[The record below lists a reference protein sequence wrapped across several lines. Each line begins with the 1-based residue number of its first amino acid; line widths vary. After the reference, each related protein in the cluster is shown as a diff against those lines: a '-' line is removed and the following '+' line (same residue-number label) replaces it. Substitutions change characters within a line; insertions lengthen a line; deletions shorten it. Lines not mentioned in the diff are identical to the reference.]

1 MARNSSGKQT
11 NRVFPFLGQNGT
23 QAAGIEG
30 SFPTRFDVAAKAPSH
45 ATMEA
50 IVMTTASSAVVPE
63 PVAVTPELLA
73 QHSITADEY
82 DRILKALGRVPSL
95 TELGIYSVMWSEH
108 CSYKSSRVHL
118 KRLPTKSDRVVQG
131 PGENAGIIDVGDG
144 WACAFKIESHNHPS
158 YIEPYQGAATG
169 VGGILR
175 DIFTMGARPLAAMDS
190 LRFGPIEPE
199 PGTEPELIARNHSIV
214 EGVVSGIAGY
224 GNCFGV
230 PNLGGETKFES
241 CYSGN
246 PLVNAFALGMVR
258 KDEIFY
264 GKATGTGNPVIY
276 VGAKTGRDGIHGA
289 TMASEEFKE
298 GSEQKRPNVQVGDP
312 FMEKLL
318 LEACLEA
325 MKTGAIVGIQDMGAA
340 GLTCSTCE
348 MGARGGVGLDV
359 ELDFVPQRETGMS
372 AYEIMLSESQE
383 RMLLVAEKG
392 REHEVLRVFEKWGLD
407 GVIVGTV
414 QPEPRLRIRHHGVL
428 VADIPNQSLTDD
440 APLYHRPVGTWSAPV
455 SLEPPEEALAELARD
470 RDYLGDLKR
479 LLASSNICSK
489 RWVHEQYD
497 TMVQTNT
504 AIGPGGE
511 AGVMRIKG
519 TGTPGHER
527 ALAMALDGNGR
538 WAYLNPK
545 LGAMHAVAEAARKV
559 ASTGATPVAATN
571 CLNFGNPEKPEI
583 MAQLSAAIDGIAEA
597 CTALST
603 PITGGNVSLYN
614 ETRGEGIYPTPV
626 LGIVGI
632 LDDVTKAV
640 PAEFQNAGDAVLLLW
655 PVPRGEEP
663 NPELKVPFEQEP
675 INHNIVGHP
684 EPITAEGDAETAAS
698 ANSELIAFG
707 SSEYAKVVLGGI
719 WGQPPPLDLEAE
731 ADLQTLL
738 IELAKREMIHSARD
752 ISDGGIAV
760 ALAQSAFPRGIGVT
774 IDQEQALMVHPL
786 FGLFAE
792 PASTVLVSTNANQ
805 IDDIE
810 ELADH
815 FGFNAARIGTTG
827 GGRFEISV
835 YKDVFVSAQLSELQT
850 PWAGALEATLH
861 GEVTA

>member
-1 MARNSSGKQT
+1 
-11 NRVFPFLGQNGT
+11 
-23 QAAGIEG
+23 
-30 SFPTRFDVAAKAPSH
+30 
-45 ATMEA
+45 MELIA
-50 IVMTTASSAVVPE
+50 MTTASSAVVPE
-63 PVAVTPELLA
+63 PVSITPQLLA

-82 DRILKALGRVPSL
+82 NRILEALGRVPSL

-158 YIEPYQGAATG
+158 YIEPFQGAATG

-175 DIFTMGARPLAAMDS
+175 DIFTMGARPLAVMDS
-190 LRFGPIEPE
+190 LRFGPIEADSA
-199 PGTEPELIARNHSIV
+199 EPELVARNHSIV

-230 PNLGGETKFES
+230 PNLGGETKFEA

-246 PLVNAFALGMVR
+246 PLVNAFALGLVR

-264 GKATGTGNPVIY
+264 GKASGTGNPVIY

-359 ELDFVPQRETGMS
+359 ELDLVPQRETGMS
-372 AYEIMLSESQE
+372 SYEIMLSESQE
-383 RMLLVAEKG
+383 RMLLVAENG
-392 REHEVLRVFEKWGLD
+392 RENEVLRVFAKWGLD
-407 GVIVGTV
+407 AVIVGTV
-414 QPEPRLRIRHHGVL
+414 KPEPRLRIRHHGVL

-440 APLYHRPVGTWSAPV
+440 APLYHRPVGTWTCPLPHVPSEKVQAA
-455 SLEPPEEALAELARD
+455 LEED
-470 RDYLGDLKR
+470 RDFTADLIK
-479 LLASSNICSK
+479 LLASSNVCSK

-497 TMVQTNT
+497 SMVQTNT
-504 AIGPGGE
+504 VLGPGGE

-519 TGTPGHER
+519 TGAKGHER
-527 ALAMALDGNGR
+527 GLAMALDGNGR
-538 WAYLNPK
+538 WAYLNPN
-545 LGAMHAVAEAARKV
+545 LGAKHAVAEAARKV
-559 ASTGATPVAATN
+559 AMSGATPVAATN

-583 MAQLSAAIDGIAEA
+583 MAQLSTAIDGIAEA
-597 CTALST
+597 CTALGT

-626 LGIVGI
+626 LGIVGVM
-632 LDDVTKAV
+632 DDVTKAV
-640 PAEFQNAGDAVLLLW
+640 PAAFQRAGDAIVLLW
-655 PVPRGEEP
+655 PIPAGETPDP
-663 NPELKVPFEQEP
+663 NLKVPFPGQVVESAADPYNTVLGNPQML
-675 INHNIVGHP
+675 HP
-684 EPITAEGDAETAAS
+684 EATETEETATAELAS
-698 ANSELIAFG
+698 FG
-707 SSEYAKVVLGGI
+707 SSEYASVVLGGV

-731 ADLQTLL
+731 ADLHTLL
-738 IELAKREMIHSARD
+738 SVLAERQLIHSARD

-760 ALAQSAFPRGIGVT
+760 SLAQATFQNDIGATVE
-774 IDQEQALMVHPL
+774 QEQSLMAHPL

-792 PASTVLVSTNANQ
+792 PASTVLITCEANQ
-805 IDDIE
+805 LDAIE
-810 ELADH
+810 DFADRY
-815 FGFNAARIGTTG
+815 GYYAARIGTTG
-827 GGRFEISV
+827 GDRLEINV
-835 YKDVFVSAQLSELQT
+835 YKQPIISASLASLRE
-850 PWAGALEATLH
+850 PWSSALEANVH
-861 GEVTA
+861 GEVTAR

>member
-1 MARNSSGKQT
+1 
-11 NRVFPFLGQNGT
+11 
-23 QAAGIEG
+23 
-30 SFPTRFDVAAKAPSH
+30 
-45 ATMEA
+45 MEA
-50 IVMTTASSAVVPE
+50 SVMTIASSVAIPS
-63 PVAVTPELLA
+63 PVAVTPQLLA

-82 DRILKALGRVPSL
+82 SRILAALGRVPSL

-158 YIEPYQGAATG
+158 YIEPFQGAATG

-175 DIFTMGARPLAAMDS
+175 DIFTMGARPLAVMDS
-190 LRFGPIEPE
+190 LRFGQIEVQDGVPGAEPE
-199 PGTEPELIARNHSIV
+199 TVRRNHAIV
-214 EGVVSGIAGY
+214 EGVVSGIAAY

-230 PNLGGETKFES
+230 PNLGGETKFEP

-258 KDEIFY
+258 IDEIFY
-264 GKATGTGNPVIY
+264 GKATGAGNPVIY

-289 TMASEEFKE
+289 TMASEEFHAGTE
-298 GSEQKRPNVQVGDP
+298 AKRPNVQVGDP

-325 MKTGAIVGIQDMGAA
+325 MQTGVIVGIQDMGAA

-348 MGARGGVGLDV
+348 MGGRGGVGLDV
-359 ELDFVPQRETGMS
+359 ELDLVPQRETGMT

-383 RMLLVAEKG
+383 RMLLVAIKG
-392 REHEVLRVFEKWGLD
+392 REDEVLRVFSKWGLD
-407 GVIVGTV
+407 AVIVGTV
-414 QPEPRLRIRHHGVL
+414 QPEPRLRIRHHGEL
-428 VADIPNQSLTDD
+428 VADIPNRSLTDD
-440 APLYHRPVGTWSAPV
+440 APLYHRPVGTWKTPIL
-455 SLEPPEEALAELARD
+455 LEPSQEVQARLAED
-470 RDYLGDLKR
+470 RDFTADLKK
-479 LLASSNICSK
+479 LLASANVCSK

-504 AIGPGGE
+504 VIGPGGE

-527 ALAMALDGNGR
+527 GLAMALDGNGR
-538 WAYLNPK
+538 WAYLDPK

-597 CTALST
+597 CTALGT

-632 LDDVTKAV
+632 LEDVSKAV
-640 PAEFQNAGDAVLLLW
+640 PADFQRAGDAIVLLW
-655 PVPRGEEP
+655 PIPAGKEP
-663 NPELKVPFEQEP
+663 DPELEVPF
-675 INHNIVGHP
+675 HP
-684 EPITAEGDAETAAS
+684 EPMNVNVLPSFEHEPVADEDAEEPEATATAE
-698 ANSELIAFG
+698 LVVFG
-707 SSEYAKVVLGGI
+707 SSEYAKVVLGVV
-719 WGQPPPLDLEAE
+719 WGQPPPLDLDAE
-731 ADLQTLL
+731 SDLHTLL
-738 IELAKREMIHSARD
+738 SVLAERELLSSARD
-752 ISDGGIAV
+752 LSDGGLAV
-760 ALAQSAFPRGIGVT
+760 ALAQAAFPKEIGATVE
-774 IDQEQALMVHPL
+774 QEQSLMIHPL

-792 PASTVLVSTNANQ
+792 PASTMLVTAHPSQVAA
-805 IDDIE
+805 IE
-810 ELADH
+810 ELAGEYS
-815 FGFNAARIGTTG
+815 FFSARIGTTG
-827 GGRFEISV
+827 GDRLEINV
-835 YKDVFVSAQLSELQT
+835 YKQPMISAPLASLRK
-850 PWAGALEATLH
+850 PWAAALEATLH

>member
-1 MARNSSGKQT
+1 
-11 NRVFPFLGQNGT
+11 
-23 QAAGIEG
+23 
-30 SFPTRFDVAAKAPSH
+30 
-45 ATMEA
+45 
-50 IVMTTASSAVVPE
+50 MTSASSAVVPE
-63 PVAVTPELLA
+63 PTIVTPQLLA
-73 QHSITADEY
+73 QHGITAEEY
-82 DRILKALGRVPSL
+82 ERILAALGRTPSL

-118 KRLPTKSDRVVQG
+118 KRLPTKSERVVQG

-175 DIFTMGARPLAAMDS
+175 DIFTMGARPLAVMDS
-190 LRFGPIEPE
+190 LRFGPIEPDAADR
-199 PGTEPELIARNHSIV
+199 ELVHRNHSVV

-224 GNCFGV
+224 SNCFGV
-230 PNLGGETKFES
+230 PNLGGETKFEP

-246 PLVNAFALGMVR
+246 PLVNAFALGLVR

-264 GKATGTGNPVIY
+264 AKASGTGNPVIY

-325 MKTGAIVGIQDMGAA
+325 MQTGAIVGIQDMGAA

-359 ELDFVPQRETGMS
+359 ELDLVPQRETGMS

-392 REHEVLRVFEKWGLD
+392 REDEVLRVFAKWGLD
-407 GVIVGTV
+407 AVIVGTV

-440 APLYHRPVGTWSAPV
+440 APLYHRPIGKWKAPV
-455 SLEPPEEALAELARD
+455 PLDPPAEALDELAKD
-470 RDYLGDLKR
+470 RDYLADLKK
-479 LLASSNICSK
+479 LLASSNVCSK
-489 RWVHEQYD
+489 RWIHEQYD
-497 TMVQTNT
+497 SMVQTNT
-504 AIGPGGE
+504 VQGPGGE

-519 TGTPGHER
+519 TGTAGSRTRSRH
-527 ALAMALDGNGR
+527 GSR
-538 WAYLNPK
+538 WQRP
-545 LGAMHAVAEAARKV
+545 LGVSRSQTWRDACRSRGARKV
-559 ASTGATPVAATN
+559 ACTGATPVAATN

-597 CTALST
+597 CTALGT

-626 LGIVGI
+626 VGIVGI
-632 LDDVTKAV
+632 LEDVTKAV
-640 PAEFQNAGDAVLLLW
+640 PASFQREKDAIVLLW
-655 PVPRGEEP
+655 PIPRGQEP
-663 NPELKVPFEQEP
+663 EPKLKVPFKPAPMNPYVMLALTPDRRFPLRLRSHRQCRTFLR
-675 INHNIVGHP
+675 
-684 EPITAEGDAETAAS
+684 TARKPPQATWPHWAPPNLPKRSSAAFGALRLHSISMPRPTCTTCWPCSRGASSFAPRATSPTAAS
-698 ANSELIAFG
+698 LSHSRKPHSPKASAPP
-707 SSEYAKVVLGGI
+707 SSRIPRFWLTRSSVFLPN
-719 WGQPPPLDLEAE
+719 PPPPSSSPP
-731 ADLQTLL
+731 
-738 IELAKREMIHSARD
+738 ILAI
-752 ISDGGIAV
+752 
-760 ALAQSAFPRGIGVT
+760 FPR
-774 IDQEQALMVHPL
+774 
-786 FGLFAE
+786 
-792 PASTVLVSTNANQ
+792 S
-805 IDDIE
+805 
-810 ELADH
+810 
-815 FGFNAARIGTTG
+815 
-827 GGRFEISV
+827 
-835 YKDVFVSAQLSELQT
+835 T
-850 PWAGALEATLH
+850 PWPTSTTSSPHASEPRVAIGLKSWWTVRPSSPRRSPSYERSGPPRLKPISMMRSPHEPVAVS
-861 GEVTA
+861 GGPRRRRRV

>member
-1 MARNSSGKQT
+1 M
-11 NRVFPFLGQNGT
+11 
-23 QAAGIEG
+23 
-30 SFPTRFDVAAKAPSH
+30 
-45 ATMEA
+45 
-50 IVMTTASSAVVPE
+50 
-63 PVAVTPELLA
+63 VTPELLA

-82 DRILKALGRVPSL
+82 SRIQAALGRVPSL

-118 KRLPTKSDRVVQG
+118 KRLPTKSELVVQG

-158 YIEPYQGAATG
+158 YIEPFQGAATG

-175 DIFTMGARPLAAMDS
+175 DIFTMGARPLAVMDS
-190 LRFGPIEPE
+190 LRFGEISEDTTQDAE
-199 PGTEPELIARNHSIV
+199 DRKLVHKNHSIV

-230 PNLGGETKFES
+230 PNLGGETKFEA

-258 KDEIFY
+258 IDEIFY

-289 TMASEEFKE
+289 TMASEEFHAGTE
-298 GSEQKRPNVQVGDP
+298 AKRPNVQVGDP

-359 ELDFVPQRETGMS
+359 ELDLVPQRETGMS
-372 AYEIMLSESQE
+372 SYEIMLSESQE

-392 REHEVLRVFEKWGLD
+392 REEEVLRVFEKWGLD

-440 APLYHRPVGTWSAPV
+440 APLYNRPVGVWKAPV
-455 SLEPPEEALAELARD
+455 ALEPSEEILGKLAED
-470 RDYLGDLKR
+470 RDYTADLKK
-479 LLASSNICSK
+479 LLASANVCSK

-497 TMVQTNT
+497 SMVQTNT
-504 AIGPGGE
+504 VIGPGDE

-519 TGTPGHER
+519 TGTTGHER

-559 ASTGATPVAATN
+559 ASTGAKPVAATN

-583 MAQLSAAIDGIAEA
+583 MAQLSAAIDGIGEA
-597 CTALST
+597 CTALGT

-640 PAEFQNAGDAVLLLW
+640 PSHLQAAGDAILLLW
-655 PVPRGEEP
+655 PIPAGDEPDPNLDVPLNNSNLRFQLPQQEALPDDVIIVPEDAEET
-663 NPELKVPFEQEP
+663 EASA
-675 INHNIVGHP
+675 
-684 EPITAEGDAETAAS
+684 TAE
-698 ANSELIAFG
+698 LISFG
-707 SSEYAKVVLGGI
+707 SSEYSKVVLGGI
-719 WGQPPPLDLEAE
+719 WGQPPPLDIDAE
-731 ADLQTLL
+731 ADLHVILQLL
-738 IELAKREMIHSARD
+738 AQRELITSAFD
-752 ISDGGIAV
+752 VSDGGISV
-760 ALAQSAFPRGIGVT
+760 ALAQAAFPHGIGATVEQ
-774 IDQEQALMVHPL
+774 DQSLMVHPL

-792 PASTVLVSTNANQ
+792 PSSTMLVTAHPSQ
-805 IDDIE
+805 IAAIE
-810 ELADH
+810 ELADDYS
-815 FGFNAARIGTTG
+815 FYCVRIGTTG
-827 GGRFEISV
+827 GDRLEISV
-835 YKDVFVSAQLSELQT
+835 YHEPFISAPLADLRK
-850 PWAGALEATLH
+850 PWATSLEATLH
-861 GEVTA
+861 EEVTA

>member
-1 MARNSSGKQT
+1 MTSSS
-11 NRVFPFLGQNGT
+11 
-23 QAAGIEG
+23 A
-30 SFPTRFDVAAKAPSH
+30 
-45 ATMEA
+45 
-50 IVMTTASSAVVPE
+50 AVVPE
-63 PVAVTPELLA
+63 PVTITPQMLA
-73 QHSITADEY
+73 THSITAEEY
-82 DRILKALGRVPSL
+82 ERILAALGRTPSL

-158 YIEPYQGAATG
+158 YIEPHQGAATG

-175 DIFTMGARPLAAMDS
+175 DIFTMGARPLAVMDS
-190 LRFGPIEPE
+190 LRFGPISLADSTDPDQKVKER
-199 PGTEPELIARNHSIV
+199 ELHKNHSIL
-214 EGVVSGIAGY
+214 EGVVSGVASY

-230 PNLGGETKFES
+230 PNLGGETKFEP

-246 PLVNAFALGMVR
+246 PLVNAFALGLVR

-264 GKATGTGNPVIY
+264 AKASGTGNPVIY

-289 TMASEEFKE
+289 TMASEEFHE
-298 GSEQKRPNVQVGDP
+298 GTEAKRPNVQVGDP

-318 LEACLEA
+318 LEACIEA

-359 ELDFVPQRETGMS
+359 ELDRVPQRETGMS

-392 REHEVLRVFEKWGLD
+392 REDEVLRVFAKWGLD
-407 GVIVGTV
+407 AVIVGTV
-414 QPEPRLRIRHHGVL
+414 EPEPRLRIRHHGEL
-428 VADIPNQSLTDD
+428 VADIPNRSLTDD
-440 APLYHRPVGTWSAPV
+440 APLYHRPVGTWKPLVALDPSD
-455 SLEPPEEALAELARD
+455 EILAELTKD
-470 RDYLGDLKR
+470 RDYTADLKK
-479 LLASSNICSK
+479 LLASSNVCSK

-497 TMVQTNT
+497 SMVQTNT
-504 AIGPGGE
+504 AQGPGGE

-519 TGTPGHER
+519 TGKPDGADGPIGEIG
-527 ALAMALDGNGR
+527 LAMALDGNGR
-538 WAYLNPK
+538 WAYLDPK
-545 LGAMHAVAEAARKV
+545 LGAMHAVAESARKV
-559 ASTGATPVAATN
+559 AMTGALPVAATN

-597 CTALST
+597 CTALGT

-632 LDDVTKAV
+632 LDDVTRAV
-640 PAEFQNAGDAVLLLW
+640 PAHFQREKDAIVLLW
-655 PVPRGEEP
+655 PIPRGEEP
-663 NPELKVPFEQEP
+663 NPKLKVPLNPPPISQYPLPALEREPRDCEQP
-675 INHNIVGHP
+675 D
-684 EPITAEGDAETAAS
+684 ASDAEVAA
-698 ANSELIAFG
+698 NLIAFG
-707 SSEYAKVVLGGI
+707 SSEFAKVILGSL
-719 WGQPPPLDLEAE
+719 WGTPPALDLSAE
-731 ADLQTLL
+731 ADLHKL
-738 IELAKREMIHSARD
+738 LAKLAWQKLMSSARD
-752 ISDGGIAV
+752 ISDGGIAIAIAQGTFAKRIGATV
-760 ALAQSAFPRGIGVT
+760 EQDPSLLA
-774 IDQEQALMVHPL
+774 HPL

-792 PASTVLVSTNANQ
+792 PASTILVTTHPSNVST
-805 IDDIE
+805 IGK
-810 ELADH
+810 LATEH
-815 FGFNAARIGTTG
+815 NFLSARIGTTG
-827 GGRFEISV
+827 GSRLQISV
-835 YKDVFVSAQLSELQT
+835 DGDSFISAPLAELKT
-850 PWAGALEATLH
+850 LWASALEANLH

>member
-1 MARNSSGKQT
+1 MKTTA
-11 NRVFPFLGQNGT
+11 
-23 QAAGIEG
+23 
-30 SFPTRFDVAAKAPSH
+30 
-45 ATMEA
+45 
-50 IVMTTASSAVVPE
+50 MTTASSAVVPV
-63 PVAVTPELLA
+63 PVSVTPELLA
-73 QHSITADEY
+73 RHGITAEEHE
-82 DRILKALGRVPSL
+82 RILAALGREPSL

-158 YIEPYQGAATG
+158 YIEPFQGAATG

-175 DIFTMGARPLAAMDS
+175 DIFTMGARPLAVMDS
-190 LRFGPIEPE
+190 LRFGPITNEGAAE
-199 PGTEPELIARNHSIV
+199 RELVHRNHAIL

-230 PNLGGETKFES
+230 PNLGGETKFEP

-246 PLVNAFALGMVR
+246 PLVNAFALGLVR

-264 GKATGTGNPVIY
+264 AKASGTGNPVIY

-359 ELDFVPQRETGMS
+359 ELDRVPQRETEMS

-392 REHEVLRVFEKWGLD
+392 REDEVLRVFEKWGLD
-407 GVIVGTV
+407 AVIIGTV
-414 QPEPRLRIRHHGVL
+414 EPEPRLRIRHHGEL
-428 VADIPNQSLTDD
+428 VADIPNRSLTDD
-440 APLYHRPVGTWSAPV
+440 APMYRRSIGTWKAPV
-455 SLEPPEEALAELARD
+455 PLDPPEEALAELSKP
-470 RDYLGDLKR
+470 RDYTADLKK
-479 LLASSNICSK
+479 LLASANVCSK
-489 RWVHEQYD
+489 RWIHEQYD
-497 TMVQTNT
+497 SMVQTNT
-504 AIGPGGE
+504 VLGPGGE

-519 TGTPGHER
+519 TGIRDQGSEKPER
-527 ALAMALDGNGR
+527 GLAMALDGNGR
-538 WAYLNPK
+538 WCYLDPK

-559 ASTGATPVAATN
+559 ACTGATPVAATN

-597 CTALST
+597 CTALGT

-614 ETRGEGIYPTPV
+614 ETRGVGIYPTPV
-626 LGIVGI
+626 VGIVGI

-640 PAEFQNAGDAVLLLW
+640 PASFQRVGDDVLLLIFSE
-655 PVPRGEEP
+655 RTQSDRSAKQ
-663 NPELKVPFEQEP
+663 EL
-675 INHNIVGHP
+675 
-684 EPITAEGDAETAAS
+684 
-698 ANSELIAFG
+698 G
-707 SSEYAKVVLGGI
+707 SSEFAKVVLGEL
-719 WGQPPPLDLEAE
+719 WGAPPALNLEDEASLHRCLLELANAVLLHSAKDSSDGAVFVTLAE
-731 ADLQTLL
+731 ATF
-738 IELAKREMIHSARD
+738 AK
-752 ISDGGIAV
+752 
-760 ALAQSAFPRGIGVT
+760 GIGFESLPGHGGFSPMAE
-774 IDQEQALMVHPL
+774 IDPTYYWTEY
-786 FGLFAE
+786 
-792 PASTVLVSTNANQ
+792 ASTVVVSCLPSNTDLVIEIAKRHGASGAYAIGKTISEVFRFHDNAGKPPF
-805 IDDIE
+805 IDTTVT
-810 ELADH
+810 ELK
-815 FGFNAARIGTTG
+815 RVWS
-827 GGRFEISV
+827 IS
-835 YKDVFVSAQLSELQT
+835 
-850 PWAGALEATLH
+850 LEAILH
-861 GEVTA
+861 DEVRA